1 MVRMMQEGIKM
12 LFVDYNFDVL
22 ENGTIIMDS
31 ELDAKKLNLKNG
43 DRYVANVTYDGRI
56 VLQKVQDE
64 RMAVQ

>member
-1 MVRMMQEGIKM
+1 M

-31 ELDAKKLNLKNG
+31 ELDAKKLNMKNG
-43 DRYVANVTYDGRI
+43 DKYVANVTYDGRI

>member
-1 MVRMMQEGIKM
+1 MTLEGIKM

-31 ELDAKKLNLKNG
+31 ELDAKKLNMKNG
-43 DRYVANVTYDGRI
+43 DKYVANVTYDGRI

>member
-1 MVRMMQEGIKM
+1 
-12 LFVDYNFDVL
+12 VL

-31 ELDAKKLNLKNG
+31 ELDAKKLNMKNG
-43 DRYVANVTYDGRI
+43 DKYVANVTYDGRI